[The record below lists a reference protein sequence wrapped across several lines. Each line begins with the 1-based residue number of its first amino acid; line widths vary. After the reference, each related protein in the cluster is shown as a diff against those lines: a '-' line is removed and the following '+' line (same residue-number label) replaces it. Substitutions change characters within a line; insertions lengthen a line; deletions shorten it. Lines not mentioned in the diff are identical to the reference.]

1 MILRCYAVLASVSR
15 CYSTLEG
22 RLVTCYSPGRH
33 FTQGLLP
40 FLVRLACVRHAA
52 SVDSEPGSNS
62 RLKPDVCRRVVGRL
76 PSPGSKAGMA
86 PLFSFSLLQIEIRKR
101 AKTTVVYLVRSF
113 ELMLESVSHDWH
125 VQPSCQ
131 RPNHDP
137 PERREFSPGG
147 FFSVSKPTSAN
158 PTVLETLQAYGGAQ
172 NPVNRRVPQDFQT
185 ISTAGPIGKR
195 EQESCLKPESRFLAG
210 LSARFGMTSV
220 DV

>member
-76 PSPGSKAGMA
+76 PSPHIQNGLQKLLWFQQCEMA
-86 PLFSFSLLQIEIRKR
+86 PPFSFLLFRIEIQKSL
-101 AKTTVVYLVRSF
+101 KTMVVYLVRSF
-113 ELMLESVSHDWH
+113 GLMPESVSHDWH

-131 RPNHDP
+131 RPNRDP
-137 PERREFSPGG
+137 PERREFSPGN
-147 FFSVSKPTSAN
+147 FAARAK
-158 PTVLETLQAYGGAQ
+158 PTVLET
-172 NPVNRRVPQDFQT
+172 
-185 ISTAGPIGKR
+185 
-195 EQESCLKPESRFLAG
+195 
-210 LSARFGMTSV
+210 
-220 DV
+220 

>member
-62 RLKPDVCRRVVGRL
+62 RLKPDVCRRVEGRL
-76 PSPGSKAGMA
+76 PSPRLEKPGMA
-86 PLFSFSLLQIEIRKR
+86 PPFSLLSLARMKF
-101 AKTTVVYLVRSF
+101 TVVYLVRSF
-113 ELMLESVSHDWH
+113 EFKLEFVSHDWH

-131 RPNHDP
+131 RPNRGP
-137 PERREFSPGG
+137 PRRREFSPGG
-147 FFSVSKPTSAN
+147 RLRALRPESDKSVRPTQSIRLSSKPYKH
-158 PTVLETLQAYGGAQ
+158 TV
-172 NPVNRRVPQDFQT
+172 RRKILSMLASHR
-185 ISTAGPIGKR
+185 ISR
-195 EQESCLKPESRFLAG
+195 
-210 LSARFGMTSV
+210 
-220 DV
+220 